1 MAIQPQEGLKASWAE
16 GLPATYKDVYKDI
29 LYIYTYIYGKMFA
42 KIYVKMYTK
51 LRLRHQSL
59 GHRPDRVQ
67 ENMSRPHH
75 PKKLNSNYHGPYIKV
90 PVKDRKPARSL
101 CGSRRNA
108 PVLGAKRRVPEEA
121 RAW

>member
-1 MAIQPQEGLKASWAE
+1 
-16 GLPATYKDVYKDI
+16 
-29 LYIYTYIYGKMFA
+29 MFV

-51 LRLRHQSL
+51 IRLRHQSL

-90 PVKDRKPARSL
+90 PVCFAVS
-101 CGSRRNA
+101 CGLESDCLELLSVQ
-108 PVLGAKRRVPEEA
+108 P
-121 RAW
+121 